1 MAISGRQKVRKLF
14 MWSIYIVHLDSRDG
28 VGGRGSVVLASSNNY
43 SVYQVN
49 AARLPE
55 NILIALFFPLQKIA
69 NNVFVHH
76 TVYDKVD

>member
-49 AARLPE
+49 ATRMPE

-69 NNVFVHH
+69 INVFVHH

>member
-28 VGGRGSVVLASSNNY
+28 VGGGGSVVLPPSNNY
-43 SVYQVN
+43 SVYKFN
-49 AARLPE
+49 ATGFPE
-55 NILIALFFPLQKIA
+55 NINCLIVSLQKMVCA
-69 NNVFVHH
+69 SF